1 MRKAAKLVFMGTPRF
16 AVPSLESLIK
26 AGYEVSA
33 VVTRQDKPQGRGLVV
48 VESPVKEAALRN
60 NIAVIEPLSMRDEAF
75 KEALLS
81 ISPDIIA
88 VVAYGKILP
97 PSILV
102 LPPKGCINLHAS
114 LLPKYRGAAPINWA
128 IINGERTTGVST
140 MLMDKGMDTGPMLLK
155 EETAIGEDETADGL
169 GKRLSDMGSSLL
181 AETIRRVLEGS
192 VTPAPQDER
201 DATYAPILKKGDG
214 RIDWKKD
221 ARLVKCLMLGVAP
234 WPGAHTLWRDAF
246 LKIHSGLATDADAGA
261 APGTITGLSRDGI
274 EVACGKGTFI
284 ITVLQPENRKKMTA
298 AEFTQGYRIT
308 KGERFC

>member
-1 MRKAAKLVFMGTPRF
+1 MRKAAKLVFMGTPLF
-16 AVPSLESLIK
+16 AVPSLEALIK

-33 VVTRQDKPQGRGLVV
+33 VVTRQDKPRGRGLVV

-97 PSILV
+97 PSILE

-128 IINGERTTGVST
+128 IINGEKTTGVST
-140 MLMDKGMDTGPMLLK
+140 MLMDKGMDTGPILLK
-155 EETAIGEDETADGL
+155 EETAIGEDETAEGL
-169 GKRLSDMGSSLL
+169 GKRLSEIGSSLL
-181 AETIRRVLEGS
+181 AETINRVLERS

-201 DATYAPILKKGDG
+201 DATWAPILKKGDG

-221 ARLVKCLMLGVAP
+221 ARLVKCLIRGVVP
-234 WPGAHTLWRDAF
+234 WPGAHTLWRDSL
-246 LKIHSGLATDADAGA
+246 LKIHSGLVIDADTGE

-274 EVACGKGTFI
+274 EAACGKGTFV
-284 ITVLQPENRKKMTA
+284 ITGLQPENRKKITA
-298 AEFTQGYRIT
+298 AEFIQGYRII